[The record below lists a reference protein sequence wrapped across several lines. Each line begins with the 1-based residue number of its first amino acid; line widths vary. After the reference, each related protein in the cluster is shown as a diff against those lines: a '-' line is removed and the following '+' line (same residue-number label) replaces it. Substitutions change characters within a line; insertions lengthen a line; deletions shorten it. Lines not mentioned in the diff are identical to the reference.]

1 MSKKRL
7 NRIFLDNFTSEDL
20 CSFVEQLESAYCS
33 MLREKDSK
41 NQDDLNLLNNLYHS
55 IIEIKDILKRKK
67 VSR

>member
-7 NRIFLDNFTSEDL
+7 NRINVDNLTSEDL
-20 CSFVEQLESAYCS
+20 FSFVEQLESAYCS
-33 MLREKDSK
+33 MLREKDGK
-41 NQDDLNLLNNLYHS
+41 NEEDLNLISNLYHS